1 LAKDP
6 YTLLGVG
13 RQASQDEIRSAYRK
27 LAKELHP
34 DRNPGDSA
42 AEDRF
47 KAITAAF
54 DVIGDAEK
62 RKRFDR
68 GEIDADGN
76 ERTGFGAGGPFGGVD
91 PAEAAERFR
100 RRARQGNGRQ
110 STGGSGG
117 SGGSGGGFEDFS
129 DIFSDF
135 FGRGDAGMG
144 DGPRPSKGRDVRYRL
159 TVSFLDAAAGTT
171 KRVTLPGGD
180 TIDVNIPE
188 GLRDGQT
195 LRLRGKGNPG
205 ALGGAAGDL
214 FVDVTVPKDPHFVVD
229 DDDVTTDV
237 PLPLRDAV
245 LGGKLDVPTL
255 NGRATIKIPPNTSSG
270 NAFRL
275 REKGL
280 KNTKTGAYGDLYA
293 KVRIVLPKQPDPQLE
308 AFMKSWT
315 AGDEAEDKGNY
326 AAAG

>member
-1 LAKDP
+1 MAKDP

-13 RQASQDEIRSAYRK
+13 RQASQDEIRSAYRT

-34 DRNPGDSA
+34 DRNPGDKA
-42 AEDRF
+42 AEEKF
-47 KAITAAF
+47 KAVTSAF
-54 DVIGDAEK
+54 DIIGDADK

-100 RRARQGNGRQ
+100 RRARQGKGRQ
-110 STGGSGG
+110 NAGG
-117 SGGSGGGFEDFS
+117 GGGFEDFS

-144 DGPRPSKGRDVRYRL
+144 AGARPSKGRDVRYRL

-195 LRLRGKGNPG
+195 LRLRGKGSPG

-214 FVDVTVPKDPHFVVD
+214 FVDVTVPKDPQFEID

-237 PLPLRDAV
+237 ALPLRDAV

-255 NGRATIKIPPNTSSG
+255 SGRATIKIPPNTSSG
-270 NAFRL
+270 NTFRL
-275 REKGL
+275 RGKGL
-280 KNTKTGAYGDLYA
+280 KNTKTGAYGDLFA
-293 KVRIVLPKQPDPQLE
+293 KVRIVLPKEPDPELE

-315 AGDEAEDKGNY
+315 AGDEAEDKDNY

>member
-1 LAKDP
+1 MAKDP

-34 DRNPGDSA
+34 DRNPGDQA
-42 AEDRF
+42 AEERF
-47 KAITAAF
+47 KAVTAAF
-54 DVIGDAEK
+54 DIIGDGDK

-76 ERTGFGAGGPFGGVD
+76 ERSGFGAGGPFGGVD

-100 RRARQGNGRQ
+100 RRARQGKARQ
-110 STGGSGG
+110 AGGGS
-117 SGGSGGGFEDFS
+117 GGFEDFS

-135 FGRGDAGMG
+135 FGRGEGGMG
-144 DGPRPSKGRDVRYRL
+144 GGARPSKGRDVRYRL
-159 TVSFLDAAAGTT
+159 TVSFLDAAVGTT
-171 KRVTLPGGD
+171 KRVTLPGGE

-195 LRLRGKGNPG
+195 LRLRGKGHPG

-214 FVDVTVPKDPHFVVD
+214 FVDVTVPKDPQFDID

-237 PLPLRDAV
+237 ALPLRDAV
-245 LGGKLDVPTL
+245 LGGKVEVPTL
-255 NGRATIKIPPNTSSG
+255 SGRATIKIPPNTSSG
-270 NAFRL
+270 NTFRL
-275 REKGL
+275 RGKGL
-280 KNTKTGAYGDLYA
+280 KNTKTGSYGDLFA
-293 KVRIVLPKQPDPQLE
+293 KVRIVLPKDPDPELE
-308 AFMKSWT
+308 AFMKTWS
-315 AGDEAEDKGNY
+315 AGDEDEDKDNF
-326 AAAG
+326 AATG